1 MNCLIIDDDK
11 LCRKVLTK
19 YLDKV
24 DFIENYISVE
34 SAIEAINLL
43 QKKETEIDLIF
54 LDVEMPE
61 MDGMEFLGIMEEVPQ
76 VIVVSSMEKYAL
88 SAFEYDVTDYL
99 LKPVTFPRFLRA
111 VNRAH
116 EKLKEEKQASNENP
130 GPSEQKD
137 DNVIWIK
144 SSSKLEPI
152 NPNDILY
159 IESLENYAVFYLF
172 SERHT
177 VHFTLKALISK
188 LPSEIFYRIHRSY
201 IINIKKIRSI
211 KGNSVEI
218 ETKDGIQSLPLG
230 KSYRE
235 QLFRD
240 LNVLASR

>member
-1 MNCLIIDDDK
+1 LS
-11 LCRKVLTK
+11 K

-34 SAIEAINLL
+34 SAIDAINLL
-43 QKKETEIDLIF
+43 QKNEHNIDLIF

-88 SAFEYDVTDYL
+88 SAFEHDVTDYL
-99 LKPVTFPRFLRA
+99 LKPVTFSRFLRA
-111 VNRAH
+111 INRAH
-116 EKLKEEKQASNENP
+116 EKLKEEKAQIAAES
-130 GPSEQKD
+130 SSSAEQKE
-137 DNVIWIK
+137 DNVVWIK
-144 SSSKLEPI
+144 NNARLEPI

-159 IESLENYAVFYLF
+159 IESLENYAVFFLF

-177 VHFTLKALISK
+177 VHFTLKALTSK

-211 KGNSVEI
+211 KGNTVEI
-218 ETKDGIQSLPLG
+218 GTKNGVQSLPLG

-235 QLFRD
+235 KLFND
-240 LNVLASR
+240 LNVLASK